1 MFFPKKI
8 MMTTRTY
15 LMTVPTKPT
24 LPIPVNEGD
33 HVLVPSKAAVTVV
46 NYGDY
51 QCPDCNQ
58 RHREVQKMVDEL
70 RDSVRFVYRHYPLV
84 KIHPDALRAAEA
96 AEAAAAQGKFL
107 EMHRL
112 IYIRPD
118 KLGD

>member
-1 MFFPKKI
+1 
-8 MMTTRTY
+8 
-15 LMTVPTKPT
+15 
-24 LPIPVNEGD
+24 
-33 HVLVPSKAAVTVV
+33 
-46 NYGDY
+46 
-51 QCPDCNQ
+51 
-58 RHREVQKMVDEL
+58 MVDEL

-112 IYIRPD
+112 LYIRPD